1 LTNDLSSSG
10 IKYSIGIQS
19 SYTLAVALGVVNEI
33 ILTKYLSYE
42 CLHLTF
48 CDTSGGLLISLFQ
61 VLPGSNGELRETIWW
76 TQWKLVVPLAAPVMG
91 SDNSGSMAMGSASSG
106 SVA

>member
-1 LTNDLSSSG
+1 VGHQDYFLAPLPGSEALLKSG
-10 IKYSIGIQS
+10 IGKGNRRCEYCF
-19 SYTLAVALGVVNEI
+19 YF
-33 ILTKYLSYE
+33 
-42 CLHLTF
+42 CLLF
-48 CDTSGGLLISLFQ
+48 LFQ

-91 SDNSGSMAMGSASSG
+91 SHNSGSMAMGSASSG